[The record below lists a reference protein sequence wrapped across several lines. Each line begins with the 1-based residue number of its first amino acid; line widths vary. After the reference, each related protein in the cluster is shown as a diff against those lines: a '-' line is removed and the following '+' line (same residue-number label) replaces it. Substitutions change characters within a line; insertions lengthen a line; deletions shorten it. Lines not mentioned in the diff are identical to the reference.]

1 MLAVAASIAKNLDVL
16 YNPEV
21 NSSVLDA
28 TWAQLGGAIFL
39 GIVGY
44 GLHITTA
51 ARCGSNLPIGR
62 SMPI

>member
-1 MLAVAASIAKNLDVL
+1 L
-16 YNPEV
+16 
-21 NSSVLDA
+21 SVLDA

-51 ARCGSNLPIGR
+51 ARCGSNLLIGR

>member
-28 TWAQLGGAIFL
+28 TWAQLGGAYFFGDSWL
-39 GIVGY
+39 WLAYNYRRQVR
-44 GLHITTA
+44 LELA
-51 ARCGSNLPIGR
+51 DR
-62 SMPI
+62 